1 MADTFFSDIT
11 DKININVL
19 SVCDSLNNYRDD
31 INKDLKIFNDTIND
45 KVCQLYNIIETK
57 QNTITE
63 LKTQLEQ
70 HIFEETNFNKVS
82 MLKTQDKEIR
92 DLREQLTI
100 QMKRNSLL
108 ETKLKNKK
116 TTVKQPVVEEP
127 VVEEPVVEEP
137 VVEEPVV
144 EEPVVEEPVVEEP
157 VVEEPVVEEPVV
169 EEPKKKKKDKKKK
182 KNKITEPI
190 KEEEKEPEP
199 IKEEEKEPEPIKEEP
214 EPIKEE
220 EKEPEPVKEEPEP
233 KKKKKKK
240 KNKTIEE
247 EETVCLENV
256 KEIEY
261 ENKKYY
267 ICKKKEVYEI
277 SNDEGDIGMKI
288 GTYHKKKVSFF

>member
-127 VVEEPVVEEP
+127 VAEEPT
-137 VVEEPVV
+137 VEEPVV

-199 IKEEEKEPEPIKEEP
+199 IKEEPEPIKEEP
-214 EPIKEE
+214 EPIKE
-220 EKEPEPVKEEPEP
+220 EPEPVKEEPEP

>member
-127 VVEEPVVEEP
+127 VVEEPT
-137 VVEEPVV
+137 VEEPVV

-199 IKEEEKEPEPIKEEP
+199 IKEEPEPIKEEP
-214 EPIKEE
+214 EPIKE
-220 EKEPEPVKEEPEP
+220 EPEPVKEEPEP